1 MDKWLKPVGQAKSI
15 CKVFGIPCEYATA
28 LGYCQFTA
36 CVKVRPE
43 GGKRK

>member
-1 MDKWLKPVGQAKSI
+1 MNIAKYI
-15 CKVFGIPCEYATA
+15 CKVFGIPCKFATA

>member
-1 MDKWLKPVGQAKSI
+1 MNIAKTI
-15 CKVFGIPCEYATA
+15 CKVLGIPCEYATS

-43 GGKRK
+43 GGKQK